1 MQRRRIFGVRKPRDT
16 AGEILPVPPL
26 IKEGT
31 QKPPFVKGAARSAG
45 GFGNVAVMK
54 RTFAS
59 RIAWL
64 PHSKGEAVS
73 KNHRMLLCYR
83 PVDFFHPGPP
93 ANTTLVP
100 TSGMPA
106 IMEAS

>member
-1 MQRRRIFGVRKPRDT
+1 MRKPCDT

-31 QKPPFVKGAARSAG
+31 QKPPFVKPVLSFVEGGAAWFDMAHHRLRAV

-59 RIAWL
+59 RIAIL
-64 PHSKGEAVS
+64 A
-73 KNHRMLLCYR
+73 LL
-83 PVDFFHPGPP
+83 
-93 ANTTLVP
+93 
-100 TSGMPA
+100 
-106 IMEAS
+106 